1 MKLISLFVI
10 GVGVVHAED
19 VCGVKQLAPVNTCWP
34 ASPNLKPNAQT
45 DYTKDAA
52 TCCALCSNTG
62 GCAGWTWGFDA
73 LGPPGRWS
81 CRLKSAITGNPTV
94 QNCTSGYSGAP
105 PSKKPHILYIL
116 AVSGA
121 SSVPRC
127 DHVAATSPCSRLH
140 FLRLRHFVQDD
151 FGWADADWHHPS
163 SGSTDPLATP
173 NMTALIASG
182 IELDQHCECRTSMHP
197 LAIAKRP
204 PHPAAHFP
212 LFHSL

>member
-19 VCGVKQLAPVNTCWP
+19 VCGLKQLAPANTCWP

-62 GCAGWTWGFDA
+62 GCAGWTWGFDT

-81 CRLKSAITGNPTV
+81 CRLKRAITGTPTV

-105 PSKKPHILYIL
+105 PSTKPHILYIL

-121 SSVPRC
+121 SSVPVVIMLQQPHLVLASTFSDCVILCRMIS
-127 DHVAATSPCSRLH
+127 DGQMLTGITQAAGPLTLLPRL
-140 FLRLRHFVQDD
+140 
-151 FGWADADWHHPS
+151 
-163 SGSTDPLATP
+163 T
-173 NMTALIASG
+173 
-182 IELDQHCECRTSMHP
+182 
-197 LAIAKRP
+197 
-204 PHPAAHFP
+204 
-212 LFHSL
+212 